1 MRFIKSKESE
11 LHPNYVSRVI
21 RIKDEDFSPH
31 PHPDVT
37 KLKCCRIGGD
47 TIYNVIVSIDSKPG
61 KYVFFPAST
70 KINPEFLRYAN
81 LYRDPEMNSNP
92 NKTGFFE
99 ENGRVKSIRLKAS
112 YEKIDP
118 STGIKENIFLPN
130 GVSDG
135 FLIELHVVLD
145 FILETFNI
153 EVNENDIP
161 DDTWFDTIE
170 HEGKTC
176 WLSKKFIPKVFTA
189 KNKTAGDQSRY
200 KRRQKKLKRF
210 NRVIPEQF
218 RFHYDSTLVKKAPF
232 VVQPTDY
239 IHISGK
245 MHGCVDKD
253 TIINTN
259 LGDLTIGEIVNNK
272 LNVNVKA
279 FDIENNNIVYVPI
292 DNWYTIPNDGD
303 WYELTLE
310 DGRTI
315 QITGNNPVWLPE
327 LNCYRRAEDLNIND
341 ILLVD

>member
-1 MRFIKSKESE
+1 MKFIKSKESE
-11 LHPNYVSRVI
+11 LHPNYLSRVI
-21 RIKDEDFSPH
+21 QVTEEDFSPH

-37 KLKCCRIGGD
+37 KLKRCRIGGD
-47 TIYNVIVSIDSKPG
+47 TIYNVLVGIDSKPG

-70 KINPEFLRYAN
+70 QINPEFLRYAN
-81 LYRDPEMNSNP
+81 LYRKPEMNANP
-92 NKTGFFE
+92 EDKPGLFE
-99 ENGRVKSIRLKAS
+99 ENGRVKSVRLKGTLDKVDENGNI
-112 YEKIDP
+112 EKITL
-118 STGIKENIFLPN
+118 SGAI
-130 GVSDG
+130 SDG
-135 FLIELHVVLD
+135 FMTELSTVLN
-145 FILETFNI
+145 FILDNLNI
-153 EVNENDIP
+153 EVNENDIEAG
-161 DDTWFDTIE
+161 TWFDTIE
-170 HEGKTC
+170 HDGKSF
-176 WLSKKFIPKVFTA
+176 WLSKKFIPKLYV
-189 KNKTAGDQSRY
+189 KNETGGDQSRY

-218 RFHYDSTLVKKAPF
+218 KFHYDTTLVKKCPF
-232 VVQPTDY
+232 VVQPNDY
-239 IHISGK
+239 IHISSK
-245 MHGCVDKD
+245 WHGCVDKD

-327 LNCYRRAEDLNIND
+327 LNCYRRVEDLNIND

>member
-21 RIKDEDFSPH
+21 RIKEEDFSPH

-81 LYRDPEMNSNP
+81 LYRDPEMNSDP

-99 ENGRVKSIRLKAS
+99 ENGRVKSLKLKAS
-112 YEKIDP
+112 YEKTDP
-118 STGIKENIFLPN
+118 LTGVKENIFLPN

-135 FLIELHVVLD
+135 FLIELQVVLN
-145 FILETFNI
+145 FILDTFNI

-170 HEGKTC
+170 HEGKVC

-189 KNKTAGDQSRY
+189 KNKTGGDQSRY

-218 RFHYDSTLVKKAPF
+218 RFHYDSTLVKKVPF

-245 MHGCVDKD
+245 MHGCASIFSYVLCK
-253 TIINTN
+253 T
-259 LGDLTIGEIVNNK
+259 K
-272 LNVNVKA
+272 LNLK
-279 FDIENNNIVYVPI
+279 
-292 DNWYTIPNDGD
+292 
-303 WYELTLE
+303 
-310 DGRTI
+310 
-315 QITGNNPVWLPE
+315 
-327 LNCYRRAEDLNIND
+327 
-341 ILLVD
+341 

>member
-1 MRFIKSKESE
+1 MKFIKSKESE
-11 LHPNYVSRVI
+11 LHPNYLSRVI
-21 RIKDEDFSPH
+21 QVTEEDFSPH

-37 KLKCCRIGGD
+37 KLKRCRIGGD
-47 TIYNVIVSIDSKPG
+47 TIYNVLVGIDSKPG

-70 KINPEFLRYAN
+70 QINPEFLRYAN
-81 LYRDPEMNSNP
+81 LYRKPEMNANP
-92 NKTGFFE
+92 EDKPGLFE
-99 ENGRVKSIRLKAS
+99 ENGRVKSVRLKGTLDKVDENGNI
-112 YEKIDP
+112 EKITL
-118 STGIKENIFLPN
+118 SGAI
-130 GVSDG
+130 SDG
-135 FLIELHVVLD
+135 FMIELSIVLN
-145 FILETFNI
+145 FILDNLNI
-153 EVNENDIP
+153 KVNEDDIESG
-161 DDTWFDTIE
+161 TWFDTIE
-170 HEGKTC
+170 HDGKSF
-176 WLSKKFIPKVFTA
+176 WLSKKFIPKLYV
-189 KNKTAGDQSRY
+189 KNETGGDQSRY
-200 KRRQKKLKRF
+200 KRRQRKLKRF

-218 RFHYDSTLVKKAPF
+218 KFHYDTALIRKCPF
-232 VVQPTDY
+232 VVQPNDY
-239 IHISGK
+239 IHISSK
-245 MHGCVDKD
+245 WHGCVDKD

-327 LNCYRRAEDLNIND
+327 LNCYRKVEDLNIND

>member
-1 MRFIKSKESE
+1 MQFIKSKESE

-21 RIKDEDFSPH
+21 YIKEENFSPH
-31 PHPDVT
+31 PNPEVN

-47 TIYNVIVSIDSKPG
+47 TIYNVIVSKDSQPG
-61 KYVFFPAST
+61 KYVFFPSST
-70 KINPEFLRYAN
+70 QINPEFLRYAN
-81 LYRDPEMNSNP
+81 LYRKGEMNSNP
-92 NKTGFFE
+92 NKTGLFDD
-99 ENGRVKSIRLKAS
+99 NGRVKSIKLRAT
-112 YEKIDP
+112 IDKVNV
-118 STGIKENIFLPN
+118 STGEVEKVFLPN

-135 FLIELHVVLD
+135 FLIELQTVLN
-145 FILETFNI
+145 FILDNFNI
-153 EVNENDIP
+153 EVKESDIK
-161 DDTWFDTIE
+161 DGTWFDTIE
-170 HEGKTC
+170 HNGKSF
-176 WLSKKFIPKVFTA
+176 WLSKKFIPKIFTS
-189 KNKTAGDQSRY
+189 KSKTGGDQSRY
-200 KRRQKKLKRF
+200 KRRQRKLKRF
-210 NRVIPEQF
+210 NKVIPEQF
-218 RFHYDSTLVKKAPF
+218 HFHYDTTLVKKVPF
-232 VVQPTDY
+232 VVQPNDY

-245 MHGCVDKD
+245 IHGCVDKD

-327 LNCYRRAEDLNIND
+327 LNCYRRVEDLNIND